1 MKFALNVPELGNDNF
16 YWSKL
21 VEVFLFKRSYA
32 NPASYLC

>member
-21 VEVFLFKRSYA
+21 VEVFLVSEGLAGFKAY
-32 NPASYLC
+32 